1 MKRIACLLTI
11 FLLFNACEQAST
23 EKLSK
28 NDYDRA
34 VSFLY
39 ENVNHRKALNLQ
51 IDPYWFRENYGFWYA
66 EYEGDAKVFKQY
78 LFEEGEPSEFFDHEA
93 VADQLSELLDKNVD
107 PYQLPFD
114 WLWQR
119 DRKSVV

>member
-34 VSFLY
+34 VRFLY

-51 IDPYWFRENYGFWYA
+51 IDPYWWIL
-66 EYEGDAKVFKQY
+66 KVR
-78 LFEEGEPSEFFDHEA
+78 
-93 VADQLSELLDKNVD
+93 VT
-107 PYQLPFD
+107 
-114 WLWQR
+114 
-119 DRKSVV
+119 